1 MKKNIIISIFIM
13 IIIMLGLYLIKNKVN
28 AETFNVNDNV
38 NLGEYNIYYRNG
50 ASFIRYQ
57 GIGQVNYM
65 YFYRDYNGV
74 EHKAFCL
81 NLGIPGAE
89 DGDYVV
95 DANQIIQDPKVACI
109 LLSGSPYKTLQEL
122 GLSNEEEATFA
133 TQFAVWAYLKP
144 LDLNQITPYTAG
156 NQEHINVVNAI
167 KKIYADGISLSN
179 NYSTQAI
186 ININKDGDTNIDNI
200 DRKFYSQKYKIS
212 HNSNIKNISVSTL
225 GINNIKIVDMSNVEI
240 NDLNNVNEFKVL
252 IPRESIT
259 EDKELL
265 LNFRVETKQTS
276 VMFGVTKVDGRQNM
290 ALTLDP
296 VNLKSVQDRFTV
308 KYRTTKIKLKK
319 IDNYTKAPI
328 SNVKFRFETL
338 DGKNLGDFTT
348 NDKGIIELDVQKDLN
363 IFQEQKIKVT
373 EIETP
378 NNYVLDKENNSKLID
393 ITWEK
398 DISLQFENEHKKGS
412 LKVVKVDK
420 DNNNIT
426 LGNVEFDLFSKEFN
440 EVVGTYK
447 TDVNGEIF
455 IENLRTGE
463 YSLIETKTNKW
474 YNLTS
479 DTEIEVEW
487 NLTKEIQIENELK
500 KGSIKV
506 IKVDKDNNEVRLAN
520 VQFNVLD
527 KDGNILEQII
537 TDKNGEAKT
546 SKYPIRDFEQLTIRE
561 SKTLE
566 NYVLTE
572 EQQTVELKQDEIT
585 NLTFQNEKKKGQ
597 IRIIKVDKDNN
608 EVRLA
613 GVEFNVYD
621 EQDNLVDT
629 LITDENGEAVSKR
642 LSIDKKYRIQ
652 ESKTLENYVLTEEMQ
667 TVELKQDEITSLTFQ
682 NERIKG
688 NIKIIKYS
696 EKSNEYSKLEKGARL
711 ENAVFEI
718 YDEQD
723 NLVDIL
729 ITDENGEAV
738 SKELYKGKYTIREVI
753 APTYYVINKNTFELE
768 ITNHQEVVELN
779 VTDDNVD
786 IDVEIEKNG
795 FIETQNKDTIFY
807 DFKNI
812 HNKSNV
818 PLSHFVWNDTLPTD
832 AVRLDKIYTGI
843 WNEKLEY
850 EVWYK
855 TNKEDFKLFRD
866 KLDTETVY
874 ELDFNNLELQKDEY
888 ITEFEFRFGTVKI
901 DFHEIESPI
910 VYVNIL
916 DGLKNGYIFTNN
928 TKVSGDYLGK
938 TIEDKDKWN
947 TVIYNKTLSK
957 CKILPKTRYLVE

>member
-1 MKKNIIISIFIM
+1 
-13 IIIMLGLYLIKNKVN
+13 
-28 AETFNVNDNV
+28 
-38 NLGEYNIYYRNG
+38 
-50 ASFIRYQ
+50 
-57 GIGQVNYM
+57 
-65 YFYRDYNGV
+65 
-74 EHKAFCL
+74 
-81 NLGIPGAE
+81 
-89 DGDYVV
+89 
-95 DANQIIQDPKVACI
+95 
-109 LLSGSPYKTLQEL
+109 
-122 GLSNEEEATFA
+122 
-133 TQFAVWAYLKP
+133 
-144 LDLNQITPYTAG
+144 
-156 NQEHINVVNAI
+156 
-167 KKIYADGISLSN
+167 
-179 NYSTQAI
+179 
-186 ININKDGDTNIDNI
+186 
-200 DRKFYSQKYKIS
+200 
-212 HNSNIKNISVSTL
+212 
-225 GINNIKIVDMSNVEI
+225 
-240 NDLNNVNEFKVL
+240 
-252 IPRESIT
+252 
-259 EDKELL
+259 
-265 LNFRVETKQTS
+265 
-276 VMFGVTKVDGRQNM
+276 MFGVTKVDGRQNM

-546 SKYPIRDFEQLTIRE
+546 SKYPIRDFEQLTIR
-561 SKTLE
+561 
-566 NYVLTE
+566 
-572 EQQTVELKQDEIT
+572 
-585 NLTFQNEKKKGQ
+585 
-597 IRIIKVDKDNN
+597 
-608 EVRLA
+608 
-613 GVEFNVYD
+613 
-621 EQDNLVDT
+621 
-629 LITDENGEAVSKR
+629 
-642 LSIDKKYRIQ
+642 